1 MSATNN
7 GLLVLVRIL
16 LSFLFIMAGFG
27 KLADPAS
34 TAGMIQGAGFPSA
47 TALAYAAGLYELV
60 AGLFILVG
68 FQTKLTAWSVALF
81 CVFTGLVFHSGTV
94 AIEGWPEG
102 ALGWINTLNQIM
114 LMKNITLAGGYIAL
128 AIVGAGAYSIDARRG
143 AASAVTA

>member
-16 LSFLFIMAGFG
+16 LSFLFIMSGFG
-27 KLADPAS
+27 KLADPAG
-34 TAGMIQGAGFPSA
+34 TAGMISGAGFPAA
-47 TALAYAAGLYELV
+47 TALAYLAGLYELV

-68 FQTKLTAWSVALF
+68 FQTKITAWSVALF

-114 LMKNITLAGGYIAL
+114 MMKNITLAGGYIAL
-128 AIVGAGAYSIDARRG
+128 AIIGAGAYSIDARRG
-143 AASAVTA
+143 SASTVTA

>member
-7 GLLVLVRIL
+7 GLLVLARIL
-16 LSFLFIMAGFG
+16 LSFMFIMSGFG
-27 KLADPAS
+27 KLADPTG
-34 TAGMIQGAGFPSA
+34 TAGMIAGAGFPA
-47 TALAYAAGLYELV
+47 ADLLAYAAGLYELV
-60 AGLFILVG
+60 AGLFLLVG
-68 FQTKLTAWSVALF
+68 FQTKITAWTVALF

-128 AIVGAGAYSIDARRG
+128 AIIGAGAYSIDARRG
-143 AASAVTA
+143 SASAVTA

>member
-16 LSFLFIMAGFG
+16 LSFLFITAGFG
-27 KLADPAS
+27 KLADPAG
-34 TAGMIQGAGFPSA
+34 TAGMISGAGFPAA
-47 TALAYAAGLYELV
+47 TALAYLAGLYELV

-68 FQTKLTAWSVALF
+68 FQTKITAWSVALF

-128 AIVGAGAYSIDARRG
+128 AIIGAGAYSIDARRG
-143 AASAVTA
+143 STSAVTA